1 MSHNQLLRDAL
12 DLVPRISG
20 DDPMAP
26 ALADWCRQARA
37 ALRAAV
43 QPEAALDEAWRL
55 LESNEAAGTAEW
67 EARASAWVE
76 RYAASFQ
83 QPTAQPEAALKLAE
97 VERILNDY
105 WQGVGP
111 SNIAIALRRLFPI
124 NDGAADQQPT
134 AQPAAALYPG
144 CLYNGTGYHRPNT
157 DGTCSDCDERLLSF
171 SYDPR
176 ADVLTVESVKYAG
189 GLFRDLGM
197 LDVVGDCFEIVKRE
211 DGVVWLRNIPS
222 PADQQP
228 APQPDA
234 VLAEREACAALCYSI
249 GDKQDGGHSLGY
261 RSAAWECAARIRARS
276 TTDQQGDVT

>member
-1 MSHNQLLRDAL
+1 MSHDQLLRDAL

-76 RYAASFQ
+76 RYAASF
-83 QPTAQPEAALKLAE
+83 
-97 VERILNDY
+97 
-105 WQGVGP
+105 
-111 SNIAIALRRLFPI
+111 
-124 NDGAADQQPT
+124 QQPT

-228 APQPDA
+228 APQL
-234 VLAEREACAALCYSI
+234 V
-249 GDKQDGGHSLGY
+249 
-261 RSAAWECAARIRARS
+261 RSQSHHFLSSVGRPP
-276 TTDQQGDVT
+276 QGPLTFRVT